1 MIRKRL
7 GVNIDHVATIRN
19 ARGELYPDPSKAA
32 LIAEK
37 SGADSITIH
46 LREDRRHIKDHD
58 LINIK
63 RKIKVP
69 LNLEIAPT
77 KEMLKISL
85 KNNPNYVC
93 IVPEKRKEITTE
105 GGLNVKKNY
114 KLIKHIIS
122 KLKKKKIRVSLFIEA
137 SIQDIKLSKQL
148 GADCIEIHTGSFC
161 NLYNNGK
168 KNKNSYKKI
177 KKAADF
183 AKLIGLEVHAGHG
196 LTLKTAKIISQI
208 NSISEFNI
216 GHSLISESIF
226 SSLPVIVKKYKKVIN
241 S

>member
-1 MIRKRL
+1 M
-7 GVNIDHVATIRN
+7 
-19 ARGELYPDPSKAA
+19 
-32 LIAEK
+32 
-37 SGADSITIH
+37 
-46 LREDRRHIKDHD
+46 
-58 LINIK
+58 
-63 RKIKVP
+63 
-69 LNLEIAPT
+69 
-77 KEMLKISL
+77 
-85 KNNPNYVC
+85 
-93 IVPEKRKEITTE
+93 
-105 GGLNVKKNY
+105 
-114 KLIKHIIS
+114 
-122 KLKKKKIRVSLFIEA
+122 
-137 SIQDIKLSKQL
+137 SKQL